1 MNDQLE
7 TLKHVKRIIIDL
19 PIQFGPKV
27 LIAIAIIA
35 GVTLVGTKLN
45 GLFAYVSVKVTAP

>member
-7 TLKHVKRIIIDL
+7 TLKQVKRIIIDL

-27 LIAIAIIA
+27 LIAIAIIVA
-35 GVTLVGTKLN
+35 GIFHRPMGRQDRRWGTHKI
-45 GLFAYVSVKVTAP
+45 